1 MLELI
6 CKRLLLAIPT
16 LLLVS
21 MMVFGL
27 QKLLPGDPL
36 IAMAGEERDPAV
48 IAQLRAELNLD
59 APIPVQYFNWLT
71 RALQGDLGVSL
82 RTHEPVTQLIASKL
96 PVTLELSLL
105 AMIIALVFGISMGI
119 LAAVN
124 KNSWV
129 DHGANFVAISG
140 ISIPHFWLGIL
151 LILVFS
157 VNLQWL
163 PASGYVPFS
172 EDPVQNLR
180 TLLLP
185 AAVLGTGLAA
195 TLMRHTRASMI
206 AVLKADYIR
215 TARAKG
221 LLPKAV
227 ILKHAFRNALVPVIT
242 LTTLLFGELLG
253 GAVLTE
259 QVFTIP
265 GFGKMIVD
273 SVFNRDYAVVVG
285 FFVLVALLAP
295 WIAPFDPVKA
305 NFLAVRK
312 APSAMYWFGTD
323 ELGRDILSRIIWGAR
338 TSLMAGC
345 MSVVIA
351 VAIGV
356 PLGLVAGY
364 FQKMWDGVISRF
376 IEALLAC
383 PFLIMAIALGAFLG
397 PSLTNAM
404 IAIGLSAMPIFARLT
419 RGQVIAIRNE
429 EYIDGARA
437 IGLPDRWIII
447 KYVLPNVMS
456 PILVQATLA
465 IASAIIAEA
474 SLSFLGLGQQP
485 PNPSWGSMLNTA
497 KGFLEQAP
505 WMSVF
510 PGVAIFLAVQG
521 FNLLGDG
528 LRDALDPRHD

>member
-129 DHGANFVAISG
+129 DHGANFVSISG

-163 PASGYVPFS
+163 PASGFVPFS
-172 EDPVQNLR
+172 ENPIQNLR

-185 AAVLGTGLAA
+185 ASVLGTGLAA

-206 AVLKADYIR
+206 AVMKADYIR

-273 SVFNRDYAVVVG
+273 SVFNRDYAVVQGV
-285 FFVLVALLAP
+285 VL
-295 WIAPFDPVKA
+295 I
-305 NFLAVRK
+305 
-312 APSAMYWFGTD
+312 
-323 ELGRDILSRIIWGAR
+323 
-338 TSLMAGC
+338 
-345 MSVVIA
+345 
-351 VAIGV
+351 VAIGF
-356 PLGLVAGY
+356 LLLN
-364 FQKMWDGVISRF
+364 
-376 IEALLAC
+376 LLADV
-383 PFLIMAIALGAFLG
+383 L
-397 PSLTNAM
+397 
-404 IAIGLSAMPIFARLT
+404 
-419 RGQVIAIRNE
+419 
-429 EYIDGARA
+429 
-437 IGLPDRWIII
+437 
-447 KYVLPNVMS
+447 YVL
-456 PILVQATLA
+456 I
-465 IASAIIAEA
+465 
-474 SLSFLGLGQQP
+474 
-485 PNPSWGSMLNTA
+485 NPKMRG
-497 KGFLEQAP
+497 
-505 WMSVF
+505 
-510 PGVAIFLAVQG
+510 
-521 FNLLGDG
+521 
-528 LRDALDPRHD
+528 